1 MDFLHIA
8 LSAVFSFLALL
19 LLTRCMG
26 HRQISEMSLFDYITG
41 ITIGSTA
48 AELSITDFLDPQF
61 LKILLAILLYA
72 LLTILL
78 SYVTNKSL
86 RARRLVSGVPYVLF
100 QNGAFSYE
108 NLKKARI
115 DASEFLSQCRINGYF
130 DLSQVQ
136 AALLE
141 PNGKISFLPVAADRP
156 ATPRDLSLHPEEAS
170 LFLAV
175 VMDGKVVDK
184 NLRRAGKDRAWLE
197 AQCRAQGIRDLQSV
211 FLALTGPK
219 NRCTFFFKN

>member
-8 LSAVFSFLALL
+8 LSAVFSFFTLL

-61 LKILLAILLYA
+61 LRILLAILLYA

-86 RARRLVSGVPYVLF
+86 QVRRLVSGVPYVLF

-136 AALLE
+136 AAFLE
-141 PNGKISFLPVAADRP
+141 PNGKISFLPTAASRP
-156 ATPRDLSLHPEEAS
+156 ATPRDLSLHPEAENLS
-170 LFLAV
+170 YAV
-175 VMDGKVVDK
+175 VMDGIIVEK
-184 NLRRAGKDRAWLE
+184 NLQKAGKDRTWLE
-197 AQCRAQGIRDLQSV
+197 KQCQAQGIRDLGGI
-211 FLALTGPK
+211 FLAFADK
-219 NRCTFFFKN
+219 EKRCTFFPKN

>member
-8 LSAVFSFLALL
+8 LSAVFSFFTLL

-26 HRQISEMSLFDYITG
+26 HRHILEMSLFDYITG

-61 LKILLAILLYA
+61 LRILLAILLYA

-86 RARRLVSGVPYVLF
+86 QVRRLVSGVPDALF

-115 DASEFLSQCRINGYF
+115 DASEFLSQCRINGYS

-136 AALLE
+136 AAFLE
-141 PNGKISFLPVAADRP
+141 PNGKISFLPTAAGRP
-156 ATPRDLSLHPEEAS
+156 RPRATSPCTPRRKTSD
-170 LFLAV
+170 AV
-175 VMDGKVVDK
+175 VMDGIIVEK
-184 NLRRAGKDRAWLE
+184 NLQRQARIVHGWKSNVRRRGSATL
-197 AQCRAQGIRDLQSV
+197 GI
-211 FLALTGPK
+211 FLAFADK
-219 NRCTFFFKN
+219 EKRCTFFPKN

>member
-8 LSAVFSFLALL
+8 LSAVFSFFTLL

-61 LKILLAILLYA
+61 LRILLAILLYA

-86 RARRLVSGVPYVLF
+86 QIRRLVSGVPYVLF

-136 AALLE
+136 AAFLE
-141 PNGKISFLPVAADRP
+141 PNGKISFLPTAAGRP
-156 ATPRDLSLHPEEAS
+156 ATPRDLSQRIEFAHKKGAS
-170 LFLAV
+170 P
-175 VMDGKVVDK
+175 
-184 NLRRAGKDRAWLE
+184 
-197 AQCRAQGIRDLQSV
+197 QGSSFAV
-211 FLALTGPK
+211 FLIFSPDAPL
-219 NRCTFFFKN
+219 CAVSL